1 MSKSR
6 KKKPA
11 YLLHKPS
18 GRARVRINGEDIY
31 LGEYGT
37 PASREK
43 YDDLIAD
50 WFARNG
56 DVKSYVLEIDDLYLL
71 YHEHSL
77 QHYRKNGRLT
87 SEYHCVKSAVR
98 PLIKLYG
105 RTRVRDFGPR
115 ALKNV
120 RQAMVDAGHVRGSV
134 NSMINRIRRM
144 FRWGVENEH
153 VPVAVYQ
160 SLCAVQGLQ
169 SGRTTACESEPVLP
183 VKEAIVNATLKH
195 VSPVV
200 AAMIQLQLLTGARPG
215 ELVNLRPCDLTMG
228 TDGMWTYRPEGH
240 KTEHRGRERRIYV
253 GPEAQAILR
262 PYLNRAPEE
271 FCFSPR
277 ETMDLRHTQQRE
289 ERKSPMTP
297 SQAARC
303 PKTKPKRSP
312 SNRYTTASYRR
323 AIERACEAAFGMP
336 AALKGIPRDETGN
349 RRAES
354 PAEKKKRLKLA
365 TEWRRENV
373 WNPHQLRH
381 TRATVIRKQY
391 GLEAAQVVL
400 GHADCKVTEV
410 YAERDFELAAR
421 VMKEIG

>member
-1 MSKSR
+1 MKTR

-31 LGEYGT
+31 LGEYGS

-56 DVKSYVLEIDDLYLL
+56 DVKSYVLEVDDLYLL

-77 QHYRKNGRLT
+77 QHYRKDGRLT

-105 RTRVRDFGPR
+105 NTRARDFGPR
-115 ALKNV
+115 ALKTV
-120 RQAMVDAGHVRGSV
+120 RQAMVDAGHIRGSV

-153 VPVAVYQ
+153 IPVAVYQ
-160 SLCAVQGLQ
+160 ALCAVQGLQ
-169 SGRTTACESEPVLP
+169 NGRTTACESEPIQP
-183 VKEAIVNATLKH
+183 VDEAIVNETLKY

-215 ELVNLRPCDLTMG
+215 ELVTLRPCDLTMS
-228 TDGMWTYRPEGH
+228 TDGVWAYRPEGH
-240 KTEHRGRERRIYV
+240 KTVHRGRERRIYI
-253 GPEAQAILR
+253 GPEAQAVLR
-262 PYLNRAPEE
+262 PYLDRAPEA

-277 ETMDLRHTQQRE
+277 EAMDLRHAQQRE

-297 SQAARC
+297 SQAARR
-303 PKTKPKRSP
+303 PMPMPKRAP
-312 SNRYTTASYRR
+312 RDHYTTPSYRR
-323 AIERACEAAFGMP
+323 AIERACEIALGMP
-336 AALKGIPRDETGN
+336 TDLQGSPRDAEGKRLAET
-349 RRAES
+349 
-354 PAEKKKRLKLA
+354 PADKKKRLRMA